1 MNIDL
6 DMNVVNEIDIT
17 VPLIIIGIALYILY
31 SKSDKCYAFGKNKIC
46 AIDVFIM
53 GGLGILLVG
62 YVPFAN
68 PFRVILDNVYFS
80 FIDGWIISH
89 VLLYTFFG
97 YRFPNKLMF
106 FTFVGIFWEIIENF
120 LSTKTNNIKLFGM
133 YLVKNNNDI
142 NTDWWYGRSIDI
154 VANTLGYSIG
164 EILQRNYGSNP
175 LEIIKNEL
183 IV

>member
-1 MNIDL
+1 MNTNMD
-6 DMNVVNEIDIT
+6 VVNEIDVT
-17 VPLIIIGIALYILY
+17 VPLIIIGIALYVLY
-31 SKSDKCYAFGKNKIC
+31 NKSDKCYAFGKNKLC

-53 GGLGILLVG
+53 AGLGMILVG
-62 YVPFAN
+62 YISFAN

-89 VLLYTFFG
+89 VLLYTFLG

-120 LSTKTNNIKLFGM
+120 LSTKTDNIKLFGM
-133 YLVKNNNDI
+133 YLVKNDNSI
-142 NTDWWYGRSIDI
+142 NKDWWYGRSIDI
-154 VANTLGYSIG
+154 AANTLGYSIG
-164 EILQRNYGSNP
+164 EMLKRNYGENP
-175 LEIIKNEL
+175 VEMIKNEL